1 MHWENLASLLPALPF
16 LGGLLVLLA
25 GWGVMERVH
34 RMRLARRN
42 EGDMRRYWLAEKAYQ
57 AKLRA
62 RAWLDRS
69 RMPRLGYQPQPA
81 DAGIA
86 AGLVE
91 DYGEDPVPDKTIT
104 TRLARARFRAWHRG
118 TREADFMIGGF
129 FDRHHSAWGEAE
141 LDWFEELLDEDEADV
156 LAWAMGTRE
165 PPEKYDGPLMDA
177 LKKLDFVTI

>member
-16 LGGLLVLLA
+16 IALLVVLLA
-25 GWGVMERVH
+25 GWGAMERIH
-34 RMRLARRN
+34 RLRLVRQSDN
-42 EGDMRRYWLAEKAYQ
+42 DMRRYWLAEKAYH

-69 RMPRLGYQPQPA
+69 RAPKLFYSPRPT
-81 DAGIA
+81 DAPIA

-91 DYGEDPVPDKTIT
+91 DYGENPVPDKTIS

-129 FDRHHSAWGEAE
+129 FDRHHAAWAEAE
-141 LDWFEELLDEDEADV
+141 LGWFEALLEEDDADV

-165 PPEKYDGPLMDA
+165 APAKYRGPLMDA
-177 LKKLDFVTI
+177 LKKLDFVAI